1 MRISSDTPNKHKQA
15 QIICER
21 AADKPARQTSY
32 EITGGSIHDPTYSQN
47 MIAPRGYY
55 VFSGV
60 VEEAPRSSPLPPDA
74 ARCRLGGGVEISL
87 RPVAARSIPL
97 PLGWRRRKFATFRAV
112 AALCRLGGSVEISPR
127 SAQLPPVATWVA
139 ASRTRHVPHR
149 CRPLPPVATWVA
161 ASRIRHVP
169 PRCRPLPLGWRRR
182 RFATFRPVAARC
194 RLLPP
199 RCRPVQCSPRLQETT
214 APGPRWQT
222 FIIEQNVV
230 RRFTG
235 RLRDTWSSQNGL
247 QDPRQHS
254 KGRIYRSDDSLLAYQ
269 KIPSFATIVVPG
281 RGAEVNPSRCPNSA

>member
-1 MRISSDTPNKHKQA
+1 
-15 QIICER
+15 
-21 AADKPARQTSY
+21 
-32 EITGGSIHDPTYSQN
+32 

-60 VEEAPRSSPLPPDA
+60 VEETPRSSPLPPDA

-127 SAQLPPVATWVA
+127 SAQ
-139 ASRTRHVPHR
+139 
-149 CRPLPPVATWVA
+149 LPPVATWVA

-247 QDPRQHS
+247 QDPGQHS